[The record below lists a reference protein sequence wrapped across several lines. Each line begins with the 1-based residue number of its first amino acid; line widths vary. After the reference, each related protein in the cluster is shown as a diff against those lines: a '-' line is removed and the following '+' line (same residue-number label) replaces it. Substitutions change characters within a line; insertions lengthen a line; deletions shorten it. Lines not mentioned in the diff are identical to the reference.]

1 MDIEFVKQIYKLRQN
16 FIVIGLTGRTGSG
29 CSTVADILCAEI
41 GSLKSSHKE
50 FNDSKIDNDVRKN
63 RIIDKFIRE
72 NWKSFTSIKASDV
85 IFFFALLE
93 TFEDF
98 MDSLVNPQNLPNDKS
113 NTSEQNSSI
122 ISAAV
127 ENVKERFNEYHAL
140 AKGCNDILEKKAYFD
155 GEGNLIEE
163 NFKKCKDLLFEAI
176 PRFRSEI
183 NRALAQTTLRILGSV
198 LQSWGNN
205 IRRYNSIIVPKGGD
219 KQRKAPSYLAHKIN
233 MFIKAFRAYDK
244 VKHTPTLI
252 VIDALRN
259 PYEVLY
265 FRERYS
271 AFYLMSVNTTE
282 VIRQRK
288 LYEKGYRREE
298 VEIIDHE
305 ESAKH
310 DFAEGY
316 SQIDIDKC
324 IELSDIHLTHDG
336 TGGNRNRNLI
346 NQIFKYVALILHPGL
361 VPPSPLERCMQIA
374 YTAKLNSGCLSR
386 QVGAVMTN
394 DSFSV
399 KSIGWN
405 TVAEGQTP
413 CSLRCLHD
421 LACQEDEDAFSNYE
435 KSNPKFKDYA
445 LKLDKSYEQEK
456 IKSYLK
462 GLTVSYCFKD
472 IHNTIEPKHLYNQ
485 VHTRSLHAEENTFL
499 QLAKFGS
506 VGIKGGLLFT
516 TASCCELCAKKAYQ
530 LGIKKIY
537 YIDSYPG
544 ISQSH
549 ILESGDEDCRPK
561 MILFQGAI
569 GRAYVNLYNP
579 FVPLK
584 DEVEART
591 TIKVK
596 QQLKAED
603 NSEMNDK
610 SFKKDKDG
618 INNKDK

>member
-1 MDIEFVKQIYKLRQN
+1 M
-16 FIVIGLTGRTGSG
+16 
-29 CSTVADILCAEI
+29 
-41 GSLKSSHKE
+41 
-50 FNDSKIDNDVRKN
+50 
-63 RIIDKFIRE
+63 
-72 NWKSFTSIKASDV
+72 
-85 IFFFALLE
+85 
-93 TFEDF
+93 
-98 MDSLVNPQNLPNDKS
+98 
-113 NTSEQNSSI
+113 
-122 ISAAV
+122 
-127 ENVKERFNEYHAL
+127 
-140 AKGCNDILEKKAYFD
+140 
-155 GEGNLIEE
+155 
-163 NFKKCKDLLFEAI
+163 
-176 PRFRSEI
+176 
-183 NRALAQTTLRILGSV
+183 AQTTLRILGSV

-205 IRRYNSIIVPKGGD
+205 IRRYNSITVPKDGD

-233 MFIKAFRAYDK
+233 MFIKAFRAYNK

-282 VIRQRK
+282 IIRQRK

-298 VEIIDHE
+298 VEIIDRE
-305 ESAKH
+305 ESGKH

-316 SQIDIDKC
+316 SHIDIDKC

-336 TGGNRNRNLI
+336 TGGNRNRSLI

-361 VPPSPLERCMQIA
+361 VPPSPLERCMQVA

-386 QVGAVMTN
+386 QVGAVVTN
-394 DSFSV
+394 ESYSV

-413 CSLRCLHD
+413 CSLRCIHD
-421 LACQEDEDAFSNYE
+421 LACQEDENAFSNYE
-435 KSNPKFKDYA
+435 KNNTKFKDFV
-445 LKLDKSYEQEK
+445 LKLDKSYGQED
-456 IKSYLK
+456 IRQNLK

-472 IHNTIEPKHLYNQ
+472 IHNTIEPKHQYNQ
-485 VHTRSLHAEENTFL
+485 VHTRSLHAEENAFL
-499 QLAKFGS
+499 QLAKYGS
-506 VGIKGGLLFT
+506 VGIKGGMLFT

-549 ILESGDEDCRPK
+549 ILESGDEYYRPK

-569 GRAYVNLYNP
+569 GRAYINLYNP

-591 TIKVK
+591 AIMVK

-618 INNKDK
+618 INNNNK